1 MKELDTSVMTFTS
14 VTTFEQLAQSNWSS
28 IVYVD
33 SHLSVCRQTT
43 GVYQRTCD
51 EYKDPTSR
59 ITYRC
64 ILCHREDVDKEY
76 CKATTD
82 SGRRCAGTPN
92 SAKGYCFRHP
102 ASRYE

>member
-1 MKELDTSVMTFTS
+1 MHEKLYSSVMTFEELVQSGSGS
-14 VTTFEQLAQSNWSS
+14 V
-28 IVYVD
+28 VYVD
-33 SHLSVCRQTT
+33 SHLSICRQTS
-43 GVYQRTCD
+43 GWYQRTCE
-51 EYKDPTSR
+51 EYKEPNIL

-64 ILCHREDVDKEY
+64 ILCHQEEIDKEY